1 MFTRPVWYRQVITA
15 VVFLALLWF
24 AGTGDTQVL
33 RFMALALAFWVP
45 FSLHFFWRLTDAG
58 QRDKKHNRGSN

>member
-1 MFTRPVWYRQVITA
+1 MFTRPVWYRRVIII

-33 RFMALALAFWVP
+33 RVMGLALAFWVP
-45 FSLHFFWRLTDAG
+45 FSLHFFWRLKDANE
-58 QRDKKHNRGSN
+58 RDEKL